1 MVYRIRNKGF
11 NVWAP
16 ATSPRVFT
24 ARKTKITLEIS
35 RHVTLQT
42 HISKYAGMR
51 LFHNYRRISRAWKQ
65 FLMGDKIAEQL
76 AILTLK
82 AHIARPFNYEAPL
95 ENSFYIGRT
104 WADIWD
110 KHYSLFAANQHPL
123 QLASYEDYNQFIQ
136 KLNCEEYANSTTEI
150 INRVEEIKNKRS
162 KALETS
168 EGESLS
174 PEDIT
179 DIYIEVMAE
188 YRNKNN
194 LTGDSR
200 DEKGDYVD
208 YLETRRPFGAASQ

>member
-16 ATSPRVFT
+16 ATTPRAFT
-24 ARKTKITLEIS
+24 ARKTKTALEIS

-42 HISKYAGMR
+42 HISRYAGMR

-82 AHIARPFNYEAPL
+82 SHISRPFHYDAPVG
-95 ENSFYIGRT
+95 NSFYIGRT

-110 KHYSLFAANQHPL
+110 RHYSLFASNQHPL
-123 QLASYEDYNQFIQ
+123 QLDSYQKYNEFVQ
-136 KLNCEEYANSTTEI
+136 KLNCTDFADKTTEI
-150 INRVEEIKNKRS
+150 ISKVEEIKEKRS
-162 KALETS
+162 KALERS
-168 EGESLS
+168 EGETLS

-194 LTGDSR
+194 LAGQAR
-200 DEKGDYVD
+200 DKDGEYVD
-208 YLETRRPFGAASQ
+208 YLETRRPFGAAEQ